1 MSLRYVRVCGMFFGQ
16 PWAITEEKFRVISSF
31 LRRKAS
37 GAASFDEEVAAAV
50 GQRRAGG
57 YGMAGSTAV
66 IQIFGT
72 IANRLSLADQCSG
85 GTSYEEIGGQL
96 DAAMADKQ
104 VRKIVMQI
112 DSNGGACAG
121 CQEMA
126 ARIRDAR
133 ASKKIVAVCDPM
145 AASAAYYLASQ
156 ASECYVTPSGLVGS
170 IGVIAQHIDESQ
182 ALAEEGFKVSLITA
196 GKYKGD
202 IHPAVPLGDD
212 ARANMQKIVDS
223 YYDAFIAD
231 VARGRNVSEATVR
244 NSYGQGQMLTAK
256 EALAVGM
263 VDGIRTFDSVLAK
276 LGAPPQVT
284 AAAAQMRARAIEVS

>member
-1 MSLRYVRVCGMFFGQ
+1 MKYARICNMFFGQ
-16 PWAITEEKFRVISSF
+16 PWALEEGKFRVISSF

-37 GAASFDEEVAAAV
+37 GAGSFDEDVAAAV

-57 YGMAGSTAV
+57 YGLSGNTAV

-85 GTSYEEIGGQL
+85 GTSYEEIGSQL

-121 CQEMA
+121 CQEIA
-126 ARIRDAR
+126 AKLRDAR

-170 IGVIAQHIDESQ
+170 IGVIAQHVDESE
-182 ALAEEGFKVSLITA
+182 ALAQKGFKVNLITA
-196 GKYKGD
+196 GKYKGEG
-202 IHPAVPLGDD
+202 HPAVPLSDD
-212 ARANMQKIVDS
+212 ARANMQKLVDS
-223 YYDAFIAD
+223 YYDTFITD
-231 VARGRNVSEATVR
+231 VAKGRNVSEATVR
-244 NSYGQGQMLTAK
+244 NGYGQGQMLTAK
-256 EALAVGM
+256 EALAAGM
-263 VDGIRTFDSVLAK
+263 VDGIRTFESVMSK
-276 LGAPPQVT
+276 LGAPAQSTVT
-284 AAAAQMRARAIEVS
+284 AAAAQMRARAIELQ